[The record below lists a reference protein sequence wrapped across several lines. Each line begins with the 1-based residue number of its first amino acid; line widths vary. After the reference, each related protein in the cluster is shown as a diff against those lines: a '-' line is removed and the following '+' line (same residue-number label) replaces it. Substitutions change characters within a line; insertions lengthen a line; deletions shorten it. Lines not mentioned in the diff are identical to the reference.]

1 MHFTDQLAAL
11 RTRRR
16 MSLAA
21 IGGRIGM
28 AVPNLSAILR
38 GRGDTK
44 ASTLAAVASALE
56 AEWVLVPK
64 EQLQHVRHVLERD
77 AEEPASAD
85 GVAAPRS
92 IEMFTK
98 KQQ

>member
-11 RTRRR
+11 RARRR
-16 MSLAA
+16 LSLAA
-21 IGGRIGM
+21 IGSLIGM

-64 EQLQHVRHVLERD
+64 EHLRRVRHVLERD
-77 AEEPASAD
+77 AEAPVSAH
-85 GVAAPRS
+85 GATAPRS

-98 KQQ
+98 KSR